1 MTMNTGSFSVIGN
14 RAQTLYLNRL
24 SSQKAATSQ
33 ILLIVT
39 SFLYWENDSSN
50 FTSSPGATSHNFFK
64 KLDAN
69 GCSQIVDLKM
79 ILPVRV
85 KDVKQEVKILRAL
98 SGHENVVQFHNAFED
113 DYYVYIA
120 MEYVCKSCINVL
132 RQ

>member
-1 MTMNTGSFSVIGN
+1 MNTGSFSVIGI
-14 RAQTLYLNRL
+14 RAQTRYSNHP
-24 SSQKAATSQ
+24 SSQIAATPQ

-64 KLDAN
+64 KLDGN
-69 GCSQIVDLKM
+69 M

-85 KDVKQEVKILRAL
+85 EDVKREVNLLRAL
-98 SGHENVVQFHNAFED
+98 SGHENVVQFYNAFED

-120 MEYVCKSCINVL
+120 MEDLPAGTWAIAHGEVG
-132 RQ
+132 

>member
-1 MTMNTGSFSVIGN
+1 MNAGSFSVIGI
-14 RAQTLYLNRL
+14 RAQTRYSNHP
-24 SSQKAATSQ
+24 SSQKAATPQ
-33 ILLIVT
+33 ILLVVT

-85 KDVKQEVKILRAL
+85 EDVEREVKILRAL

-120 MEYVCKSCINVL
+120 ME
-132 RQ
+132 